1 MSSSTDYS
9 QFYNDYSTQRKVLKQ
24 YENNLVNR
32 IKPANLDVINQK
44 IDLSDARKKDSE
56 IYLLQENYMYILGTI
71 TFAIVFVGAIVI
83 IKK

>member
-32 IKPANLDVINQK
+32 IKPTNLDVINQK
-44 IDLSDARKKDSE
+44 IDLSNARKKDSE
-56 IYLLQENYMYILGTI
+56 IYLLQENYLYILGTI

>member
-1 MSSSTDYS
+1 MSSTTDYKT
-9 QFYNDYSTQRKVLKQ
+9 FYDDYSTQRKVLKQ

-32 IKPANLDVINQK
+32 IKPTNLDVINQK
-44 IDLSDARKKDSE
+44 IDLNNARKEDSE

>member
-32 IKPANLDVINQK
+32 LKPANLDVINQK
-44 IDLSDARKKDSE
+44 IDLSNARKKDSE
-56 IYLLQENYMYILGTI
+56 IYLLQENYIYILGTI
-71 TFAIVFVGAIVI
+71 TFAIVFMGAIVI

>member
-1 MSSSTDYS
+1 MSNTTDYS
-9 QFYNDYSTQRKVLKQ
+9 QFYTDYSAQRKILKQ
-24 YENNLVNR
+24 YENNLVNTNR
-32 IKPANLDVINQK
+32 PNNLDVINQK
-44 IDLSDARKKDSE
+44 IDLSNARKEDSE

>member
-9 QFYNDYSTQRKVLKQ
+9 QFYNDYSNQRKVLKQ

-32 IKPANLDVINQK
+32 IKPTNLDVINQK
-44 IDLSDARKKDSE
+44 IDLSNARKEDSE
-56 IYLLQENYMYILGTI
+56 IYLLQENYLYILGTI

>member
-1 MSSSTDYS
+1 
-9 QFYNDYSTQRKVLKQ
+9 VLKQ

-32 IKPANLDVINQK
+32 IKPTNLDVINQK
-44 IDLSDARKKDSE
+44 IDLSNARKEDSE
-56 IYLLQENYMYILGTI
+56 IYLLQENYLYILGTI

>member
-32 IKPANLDVINQK
+32 IKPTNLDVINQK
-44 IDLSDARKKDSE
+44 IDLSNARKEDSE
-56 IYLLQENYMYILGTI
+56 IYLLQENYLYILGTI